1 VEGDIVLSHKLIIA
15 DIFRVLPPLLPLV
28 AVVRG
33 DAYIPNRSVEP
44 YVEDLKKARAF
55 FHGNCLKLGI
65 LPAGK
70 AEYLSINESS
80 DIKGMREIAIWE
92 KMNGTEWDWTIMV
105 FFLNIPLIMAP
116 EW

>member
-1 VEGDIVLSHKLIIA
+1 VEGDIVLSHELVIA
-15 DIFRVLPPLLPLV
+15 DIFRVPPPLLPLV
-28 AVVRG
+28 GVVRG
-33 DAYIPNRSVEP
+33 DAYIPNRSVKP

-80 DIKGMREIAIWE
+80 DIKGMREIAI
-92 KMNGTEWDWTIMV
+92 
-105 FFLNIPLIMAP
+105 
-116 EW
+116 